1 MLVFCGRRWLVAE
14 REHLA
19 RLTRA
24 ACVLILFEQAHLRDL
39 RRTGGYE
46 IGIAIGIDTTTER
59 ESDEEQA
66 KTKMHKPLGAGEA
79 TTL

>member
-1 MLVFCGRRWLVAE
+1 
-14 REHLA
+14 
-19 RLTRA
+19 
-24 ACVLILFEQAHLRDL
+24 LILLDEAHLRDL
-39 RRTGGYE
+39 RWTGGYE
-46 IGIAIGIDTTTER
+46 ISVAIGIDTTAERER